1 MATTNQRSPQKRI
14 RVTYPD
20 GSSICCRHAVHTII
34 KVLQKVGPERFSEIN
49 IQVSHRPLISQRYY
63 YRLKEYMVPI
73 CDGWY
78 FNNMSVFE
86 NKLDQIRE
94 INRQLNLGLV
104 IEHGDH
110 LKVTDNYDVERKVE
124 SRHVKVTFSDG
135 EVAEYKS
142 PRNVL
147 LHCVYKL
154 GVEKIAKREI
164 LWHDRPLLTYAK
176 LYRNQEQVDQSR
188 WINIPQTVKETYV
201 LLNYVQNFIG
211 DSFNVELVA

>member
-1 MATTNQRSPQKRI
+1 MATTKQRSQEKRI

-49 IQVSHRPLISQRYY
+49 IQVCHRPLISQRCF
-63 YRLKEYMVPI
+63 YRLKSNLVSI

-78 FNNMSVFE
+78 FYNMPLFE
-86 NKLDQIRE
+86 VKLNQIRE

-104 IEHGDH
+104 IDYGED
-110 LKVTDNYDVERKVE
+110 LEVTDSYEVERKVE
-124 SRHVKVTFSDG
+124 TRHVKVTFPDG

-147 LHCVYKL
+147 LHCINKL
-154 GVEKIAKREI
+154 GVDKIARREI
-164 LWHDRPLLTYAK
+164 LWHNRPLLTYAK

-188 WINIPQTVKETYV
+188 WINIPQTVKDAYV
-201 LLNYVQNFIG
+201 LLNHILLYIG
-211 DSFNVELVA
+211 ETFKVELVA